1 VEYLLAG
8 QQSEVERL
16 QLQSRVWEPAGRRLL
31 TELDAALSDTPDRTA
46 LDIGCGALGWL
57 RVLDDWVG
65 PEGQVVGTDIDP
77 RMLTLART
85 VAETERL
92 GHVRVVEDD
101 VFATALPER
110 AADLVHARFQL
121 APLGRAAEQLATF
134 VRLARPGGVVVV
146 EDPDTASWHY
156 TPDAPHTQQLIDL
169 ILAAF
174 RAGGGNFDA
183 GRHTAGLMRE
193 HGLDPQVRAE
203 VVALPP
209 GHPYLRLPLQFA
221 TSLRARLEALTSP
234 AALDELHAAAAA
246 ELDDPDRAGLTF
258 TLMQTWARVHHEP

>member
-1 VEYLLAG
+1 MEPAAWSG
-8 QQSEVERL
+8 QRWHPAPGGLPPRRPQSEVERL

-46 LDIGCGALGWL
+46 LDVGCGALVGSASSTTGSAL
-57 RVLDDWVG
+57 RACHRHRHRPADAH
-65 PEGQVVGTDIDP
+65 P
-77 RMLTLART
+77 RPP

-92 GHVRVVEDD
+92 GHVSVVEDD
-101 VFATALPER
+101 LFATALPEQ

-121 APLGRAAEQLATF
+121 APLGRSADQLATF

-156 TPDAPHTQQLIDL
+156 TPDAPRTQQLIGL

-174 RAGGGNFDA
+174 RAGGGDFDA

-193 HGLDPQVRAE
+193 HR
-203 VVALPP
+203 
-209 GHPYLRLPLQFA
+209 
-221 TSLRARLEALTSP
+221 S
-234 AALDELHAAAAA
+234 
-246 ELDDPDRAGLTF
+246 
-258 TLMQTWARVHHEP
+258 